1 MELRKLH
8 KKGLEA
14 IAIYKRAGLS
24 QRDVFRRAGVSEG
37 SFNTYMY
44 EPKKLKPSTVAKIV
58 KVLTEIKEE
67 NK

>member
-1 MELRKLH
+1 MEFRKLH

-24 QRDVFRRAGVSEG
+24 QRDVYHRAGVSEG

-44 EPKKLKPSTVAKIV
+44 EPKKLKPSTVAKIL
-58 KVLTEIKEE
+58 KALTEIKEE
-67 NK
+67 GK